1 MKGVEN
7 ERLGS
12 TVTVAGLLMGR
23 DIVAQLKGQDLGE
36 LVILPRIMFDHP
48 CGLSL
53 DDVTPLDVAQDL
65 GRPVFLAE
73 TMRDVLEA
81 LTGDNALQ
89 FDPASQAI
97 PPEVMRAGGWAV
109 EKYLG

>member
-1 MKGVEN
+1 VCSSD
-7 ERLGS
+7 L
-12 TVTVAGLLMGR
+12 
-23 DIVAQLKGQDLGE
+23 DLGR
-36 LVILPRIMFDHP
+36 LVVLPRIMFDHP

-53 DDVTPLDVAQDL
+53 DDQTPLDVARGL

-73 TMRDVLEA
+73 TMRDVLRA
-81 LTGDNALQ
+81 LTGDNPLR